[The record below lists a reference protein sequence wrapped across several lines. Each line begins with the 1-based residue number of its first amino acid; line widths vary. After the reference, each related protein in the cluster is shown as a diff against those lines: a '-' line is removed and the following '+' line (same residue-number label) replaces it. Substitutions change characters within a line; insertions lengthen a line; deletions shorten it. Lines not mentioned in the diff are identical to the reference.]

1 MRYKGLVE
9 QKCQQ
14 LLNQL
19 TGIHSA
25 TSRGDMRQTRE
36 LIEAG
41 KERVEEILT
50 LLNNEHQD

>member
-1 MRYKGLVE
+1 MRYKGLLE

-14 LLNQL
+14 LINTL

-25 TSRGDMRQTRE
+25 SSRGDMLQTRE

-41 KERVEEILT
+41 KERVEEMVT
-50 LLNNEHQD
+50 LLNNERQD

>member
-1 MRYKGLVE
+1 MRYKGLLE

-14 LLNQL
+14 LINTL

-25 TSRGDMRQTRE
+25 SSRGDMLRTRE

-41 KERVEEILT
+41 KERVEEMVT
-50 LLNNEHQD
+50 LLNNERQD

>member
-50 LLNNEHQD
+50 LLNNEQQD